1 MGTVLPGFNP
11 PTDEKSALG
20 PKRQLTATSLG
31 VTMGA
36 DRVGVGRVGVLA
48 GISVN
53 GTDVSATE
61 AVDVKTTA
69 AVVGVFA
76 TGVFPGPNVQE
87 TNTIEIANM
96 LITIN
101 IFFIHAS
108 NISRCFQRRE
118 TLFEQGV

>member
-36 DRVGVGRVGVLA
+36 ERVGVGRVNVLVSV
-48 GISVN
+48 SVN
-53 GTDVSATE
+53 MTGVSVTG

-87 TNTIEIANM
+87 TSTIEIANM

-108 NISRCFQRRE
+108 NK
-118 TLFEQGV
+118 